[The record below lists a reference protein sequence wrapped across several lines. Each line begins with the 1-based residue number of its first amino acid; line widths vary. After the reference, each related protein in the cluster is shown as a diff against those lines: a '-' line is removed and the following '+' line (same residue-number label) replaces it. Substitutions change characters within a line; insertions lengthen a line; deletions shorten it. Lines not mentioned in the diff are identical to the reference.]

1 MARSNTLN
9 PSGFT
14 LLEILVAM
22 AILSI
27 VLSLIYASFTKTL
40 TEIKEVEM
48 EADVYQM
55 ARISLERIQEDL
67 ECALIL
73 KKEEDT
79 EVKEESHGTVEFEG
93 VDEQIDQRDADS
105 LMFFSTNHIS
115 LDQENEYAG
124 LARIAFSVIKNEE
137 EEGFTLYRSDNPE
150 FENASEE
157 KTNGQIL
164 CDRLFSVNFTYYT
177 AEGDEYNQWNSS
189 EGALKGK
196 LPARVLIQLSFINEE
211 YPDEPLKFE
220 TAVAL
225 PMASDTYGEES

>member
-1 MARSNTLN
+1 
-9 PSGFT
+9 
-14 LLEILVAM
+14 M

-40 TEIKEVEM
+40 TEMKEVEL

-55 ARISLERIQEDL
+55 ARISLERIRDDL
-67 ECALIL
+67 ECALLL
-73 KKEEDT
+73 KKEEPPED
-79 EVKEESHGTVEFEG
+79 EEDLTGTIDFKG
-93 VDEQIDQRDADS
+93 IDEQIDRRDTDS

-124 LARIAFSVIKNEE
+124 LARIAFFVEKREDD
-137 EEGFTLYRSDNPE
+137 EGLTLYRSDKPE

-157 KTNGQIL
+157 KTEGLIL

-177 AEGDEYNQWNSS
+177 AEGDEYDQWNSS

-196 LPARVLIQLSFINEE
+196 LPARVSIQLSFINES
-211 YPDEPLKFE
+211 YPEEPLKFE

-225 PMASDTYGEES
+225 PMAGDTYQEEP